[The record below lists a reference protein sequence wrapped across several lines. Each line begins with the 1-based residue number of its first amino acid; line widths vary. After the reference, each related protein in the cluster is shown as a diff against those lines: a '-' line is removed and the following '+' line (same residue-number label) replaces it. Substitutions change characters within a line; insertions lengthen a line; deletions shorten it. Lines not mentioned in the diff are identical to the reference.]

1 METSMTTVTP
11 PATKTAP
18 DNKTSELRRPSQRN
32 AQLEQRC
39 QRFVEVAEELF
50 LQHGFAGTSVN
61 KVVAIAG
68 GSLATLYAEFRN
80 KEELFEA
87 VMKRRASR
95 LFVGVIAE
103 PVDNSIEELLLNLGQ
118 RLMDFM
124 LSDQSLSFY
133 RLVVNEGP
141 RFPGVRNAVYQN
153 GWEPFFMHLAE
164 RFNNLSSKHKW
175 TLDDPRVAAELFVTL
190 IQGQMRTLGAWG
202 LADQISQDARHEHV
216 RRSVRQFLTIY
227 PTQGS

>member
-1 METSMTTVTP
+1 MPRTVVTADPSGAEMQTP
-11 PATKTAP
+11 RK
-18 DNKTSELRRPSQRN
+18 PSQRN

-80 KEELFEA
+80 KDELFEA
-87 VMKRRASR
+87 VMKGRASR
-95 LFVGVIAE
+95 LFFGI
-103 PVDNSIEELLLNLGQ
+103 IEEPGEHTLDELLHHLGQ
-118 RLMDFM
+118 RLMEFM
-124 LSDQSLSFY
+124 MSEQSLAFY

-153 GWEPFFMHLAE
+153 GWEPFFVRLAE
-164 RFNNLSSKHKW
+164 RFSEVSASHHWPLEN
-175 TLDDPRVAAELFVTL
+175 PREAAELFVTL

-202 LADQISQDARHEHV
+202 LGDQISAAEREAHV
-216 RRSVRQFLTIY
+216 RRSVRQFLTLY
-227 PTQGS
+227 PTQQT